1 MKKKNKTFITSK
13 YISMLFSGTLMMV
26 LTAVIGMIDILLAA
40 TFLGED
46 AAAGINLVLPIYSM
60 GSFFAVTFS
69 YGVPILYSKYIGAF
83 QKEEADRCFGV
94 GLTVISIIGILLFV
108 LILLGGDAYLQ
119 AYQSGSQAYHYARS
133 YLSWMKY
140 VLLLLPYNELL
151 DGMLFADG
159 DETIS
164 LCANLTQGFLKV
176 VLSVA
181 LCRNMGTAGL
191 ALSTLI
197 SFSVSTFVIFIHFF
211 RPGNTL
217 KPNLTFS
224 KAVLRDILE
233 FGIVDASMYLFVSLF
248 TACMNFFVIRRFGSE
263 MLILVSAVTLIKEG
277 QVLFEGIG
285 EAITPLI
292 STYLGEENYPGVR
305 KIWKLA
311 RQSLWAESLL
321 LTFILFVGAPLI
333 VDFLGIKDT
342 SVTGHVVWGLRM
354 MSLTQIFTCRLYLDS
369 SYFILVDKIALGVL
383 DSIRRDLI
391 PVLPLVVLG
400 GLIGG
405 IRGMFFGLMIAPP
418 LGYYFSVL
426 YIRKKYGWENYP
438 LFIAELEQKMSDVEL
453 YEFSIQPEAVTAL
466 RDEIGIALREK
477 GYQDGQINRVML
489 TFEEL
494 FMMIYDYN
502 PGKEVLA
509 ECLVEMGDTV
519 RLITKDNGRIIDLT
533 DTDRRVSSLR
543 AYTLS
548 NLIEVY
554 TTQRS
559 HSIAFSYNR
568 NVLVIR

>member
-1 MKKKNKTFITSK
+1 M
-13 YISMLFSGTLMMV
+13 
-26 LTAVIGMIDILLAA
+26 
-40 TFLGED
+40 
-46 AAAGINLVLPIYSM
+46 
-60 GSFFAVTFS
+60 
-69 YGVPILYSKYIGAF
+69 
-83 QKEEADRCFGV
+83 
-94 GLTVISIIGILLFV
+94 ISIIGILLFV

-119 AYQSGSQAYHYARS
+119 AYQSGSQAYHYAIS

-191 ALSTLI
+191 ALATLI
-197 SFSVSTFVIFIHFF
+197 SFAVSTLVLFIHFF

-217 KPNLTFS
+217 RPNLAFS
-224 KAVLRDILE
+224 MPVLRDILE
-233 FGIVDASMYLFVSLF
+233 FGIVDASMYLFASLF
-248 TACMNFFVIRRFGSE
+248 TAGMNFFVIRRFGSE

-292 STYLGEENYPGVR
+292 VN
-305 KIWKLA
+305 
-311 RQSLWAESLL
+311 
-321 LTFILFVGAPLI
+321 
-333 VDFLGIKDT
+333 FLGIKDT

-383 DSIRRDLI
+383 DSIRRDLV

-400 GLIGG
+400 GLIGD
-405 IRGMFFGLMIAPP
+405 IRGMFIGLMIAPP

-466 RDEIGIALREK
+466 RDEIGIALKEK

-494 FMMIYDYN
+494 FMLIYDYN

-509 ECLVEMGDTV
+509 ECLVEMGDMI

>member
-1 MKKKNKTFITSK
+1 M
-13 YISMLFSGTLMMV
+13 
-26 LTAVIGMIDILLAA
+26 
-40 TFLGED
+40 
-46 AAAGINLVLPIYSM
+46 
-60 GSFFAVTFS
+60 
-69 YGVPILYSKYIGAF
+69 
-83 QKEEADRCFGV
+83 
-94 GLTVISIIGILLFV
+94 
-108 LILLGGDAYLQ
+108 
-119 AYQSGSQAYHYARS
+119 
-133 YLSWMKY
+133 
-140 VLLLLPYNELL
+140 LLPYNELL

-159 DETIS
+159 DEKIS

-191 ALSTLI
+191 ALATLI
-197 SFSVSTFVIFIHFF
+197 SFAVSTFVIFIHFF

-383 DSIRRDLI
+383 DSIRRDLV
-391 PVLPLVVLG
+391 PVLPLVILG

-405 IRGMFFGLMIAPP
+405 VRGMFIGLMIAPP

-453 YEFSIQPEAVTAL
+453 YEFSIQPEAVTTL
-466 RDEIGIALREK
+466 RDEIGIALKEK

-509 ECLVEMGDTV
+509 ECLVEMGDMI

>member
-1 MKKKNKTFITSK
+1 
-13 YISMLFSGTLMMV
+13 MV
-26 LTAVIGMIDILLAA
+26 LT
-40 TFLGED
+40 
-46 AAAGINLVLPIYSM
+46 
-60 GSFFAVTFS
+60 AVTFS

-191 ALSTLI
+191 ALATLI
-197 SFSVSTFVIFIHFF
+197 SFAVSTLVLFIHFF

-217 KPNLTFS
+217 RPNLAFS
-224 KAVLRDILE
+224 MPVLRDILE

-248 TACMNFFVIRRFGSE
+248 TAGMNFFVIRRFGSE

-333 VDFLGIKDT
+333 VNFLGIKDT

-453 YEFSIQPEAVTAL
+453 YEFSIQPEAVTTL
-466 RDEIGIALREK
+466 RDEIGIALKEK

-509 ECLVEMGDTV
+509 ECLVEMGDMI

>member
-46 AAAGINLVLPIYSM
+46 AAAGINLVLPIYAM

-108 LILLGGDAYLQ
+108 LILLGGDAYLKS
-119 AYQSGSQAYHYARS
+119 YQSGSQSYHYARS

-164 LCANLTQGFLKV
+164 LCSNLTQGLLKV

-181 LCRNMGTAGL
+181 LCRNMGTEGL
-191 ALSTLI
+191 ALATLI
-197 SFSVSTFVIFIHFF
+197 SFAVSTLVLCIHFF

-217 KPNLTFS
+217 RPNLAFS
-224 KAVLRDILE
+224 MPVLRDILE

-248 TACMNFFVIRRFGSE
+248 TAGMNFFVIRRFGSE
-263 MLILVSAVTLIKEG
+263 MLIIVSVITLIKEA
-277 QVLFEGIG
+277 QVLFDGIG

-333 VDFLGIKDT
+333 VDFFGITDT
-342 SVTGHVVWGLRM
+342 SVAGHVVLGLRM

-369 SYFILVDKIALGVL
+369 SYFILIDKISLGVL
-383 DSIRRDLI
+383 DSMRRDLL

-418 LGYYFSVL
+418 LGYYLSVL
-426 YIRKKYGWENYP
+426 YIRKKYGRENYP
-438 LFIAELEQKMSDVEL
+438 LFIAELEQKMSDVKL
-453 YEFSIQPEAVTAL
+453 YEFSIHPEAVAAY
-466 RDEIGIALREK
+466 RDEIGIALKEN

-494 FMMIYDYN
+494 FMLIYDY
-502 PGKEVLA
+502 
-509 ECLVEMGDTV
+509 
-519 RLITKDNGRIIDLT
+519 
-533 DTDRRVSSLR
+533 
-543 AYTLS
+543 
-548 NLIEVY
+548 
-554 TTQRS
+554 
-559 HSIAFSYNR
+559 
-568 NVLVIR
+568 